1 MNNRFLLVLLT
12 IVVVLGGLFYF
23 TRDKQ
28 EAPDTQASVSSHTY
42 GKADSK
48 VVLIEYGDFE
58 CPACAAYFPIV
69 SRIKEDYKDR
79 ISFQFRH
86 FPLVQIHA
94 NAMIASRAAEAAGKQ
109 NKFWEMHDLLYT
121 NQDNWAKSQNASTIF
136 EDYATQLGLNVDQF
150 KSDVAAQSTVDT
162 INADVREGQK
172 LNIDST
178 PSFVLN
184 GQKLE
189 NLQPSYEGLSKAID
203 EALKTN
209 Q

>member
-28 EAPDTQASVSSHTY
+28 ETPDSQASVSSHTY

-69 SRIKEDYKDR
+69 SKIKEDYKDR

-109 NKFWEMHDLLYT
+109 GKFWEMHDLLYT

-203 EALKTN
+203 EALKNN